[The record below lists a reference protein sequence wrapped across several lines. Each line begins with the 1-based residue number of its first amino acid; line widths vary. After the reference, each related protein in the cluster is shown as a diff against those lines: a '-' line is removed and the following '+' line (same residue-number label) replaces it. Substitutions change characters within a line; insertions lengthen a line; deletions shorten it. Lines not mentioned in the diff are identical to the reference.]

1 MSRVGVLEWS
11 VRVCRIGNLLEASL
25 QMQGGGV
32 EVKLLARSSSV
43 REVRDTRSYQRMR
56 SDDEEES
63 GNRSMRSESPVRAS
77 LKWLHRAL
85 AGPAA
90 AFAASSSQ
98 VPLSESP
105 KRELRMK
112 SAAKARSSSGHSI
125 KKHQEKHFSSRWC

>member
-1 MSRVGVLEWS
+1 
-11 VRVCRIGNLLEASL
+11 
-25 QMQGGGV
+25 MQGGGA

-63 GNRSMRSESPVRAS
+63 VNRSMRSESPVRAS

-90 AFAASSSQ
+90 AFAASSSSSSSQ

-112 SAAKARSSSGHSI
+112 SAAKARSGGSHSI

>member
-1 MSRVGVLEWS
+1 
-11 VRVCRIGNLLEASL
+11 
-25 QMQGGGV
+25 MQGGGA

-63 GNRSMRSESPVRAS
+63 VNRSMRSESPVRAS

-90 AFAASSSQ
+90 AFAASSSSSSQ

-112 SAAKARSSSGHSI
+112 SAAKARSSGSHSI

>member
-1 MSRVGVLEWS
+1 MSGFVELGS
-11 VRVCRIGNLLEASL
+11 LLEDSL

-32 EVKLLARSSSV
+32 EVKLLARSSSL

-56 SDDEEES
+56 SDDDEEEP

-85 AGPAA
+85 AVPAA
-90 AFAASSSQ
+90 AFAASSSSSQ

-112 SAAKARSSSGHSI
+112 LAAKARSSSGHSI

>member
-1 MSRVGVLEWS
+1 
-11 VRVCRIGNLLEASL
+11 
-25 QMQGGGV
+25 MQGGGV

-43 REVRDTRSYQRMR
+43 REVRDTRFYQRMR

-90 AFAASSSQ
+90 AFAASSSSQ

-112 SAAKARSSSGHSI
+112 SAAKARSSSSHSI